1 MTSFDMDRFL
11 PITISLMIILLGAIV
26 GVIGYSLWAS
36 DQMSSENKQEIVRDC
51 LCIIFT
57 GLFALLV
64 SIFI

>member
-1 MTSFDMDRFL
+1 
-11 PITISLMIILLGAIV
+11 MIILLGAIV

-36 DQMSSENKQEIVRDC
+36 DQMTSEKKEEIVRDC